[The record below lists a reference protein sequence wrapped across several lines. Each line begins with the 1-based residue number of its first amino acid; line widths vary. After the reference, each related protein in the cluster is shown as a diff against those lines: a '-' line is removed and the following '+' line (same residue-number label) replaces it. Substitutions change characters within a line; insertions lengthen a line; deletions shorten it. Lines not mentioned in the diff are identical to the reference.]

1 MRFHTRVSLLTV
13 AVALILGAIALA
25 GSPPASARAADRILY
40 TEASDEPPF
49 GLPIGFLD
57 PGTNATATRPDVI
70 SDEGLQA
77 SPDGTRL
84 VLTNHSGLRCRG
96 DPSPCSRTRRVA
108 PFLVAATPPVLLVL
122 DEGASADRSSVLRIG
137 VISTALSLGAALL
150 LLAIGAMEGPVFEV
164 FPSPLVE
171 VVALTAVGA
180 IGGIG
185 FGWWRTR

>member
-1 MRFHTRVSLLTV
+1 MIRLL
-13 AVALILGAIALA
+13 
-25 GSPPASARAADRILY
+25 
-40 TEASDEPPF
+40 
-49 GLPIGFLD
+49 
-57 PGTNATATRPDVI
+57 
-70 SDEGLQA
+70 
-77 SPDGTRL
+77 
-84 VLTNHSGLRCRG
+84 
-96 DPSPCSRTRRVA
+96 RRVDAAMTTQTIARTDLRRALLWGALLALLWVVIAVLRPATTFHLA

-137 VISTALSLGAALL
+137 AISTALSLGAALL